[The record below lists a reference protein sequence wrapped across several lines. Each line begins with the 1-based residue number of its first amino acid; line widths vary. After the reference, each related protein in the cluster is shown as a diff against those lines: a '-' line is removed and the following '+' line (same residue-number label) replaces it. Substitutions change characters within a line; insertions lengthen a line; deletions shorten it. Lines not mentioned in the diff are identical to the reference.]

1 MIVKSMVRIIWAG
14 LILSGLFAV
23 DFLGQTPWSTSIAR
37 AGPAR
42 SLNAAAVSLQQADTA
57 WSTPSNLS
65 QSGGA
70 SSPRLVVDSAGRV
83 NLLWLDKYAG
93 AYGEPGLVGAQGVE
107 GQWSSPTRLD
117 LPFGRYLEGLKLAAA
132 PNGWIYAAWID
143 AQGSLYTSQVRGGS
157 FAQPG
162 SWTVPQLLA
171 FSVADFDLATA
182 SDGNVHYMFAH
193 AEDSSDFPA
202 GVYTLRTIGTGTMTS
217 PRLLDASPYFR
228 GLTADEVEVSLAAGD
243 GNVFAAW
250 ELPTQEQVF
259 TSVSNDDGDSW
270 SEARLVDK
278 RQAGD
283 GDGVGPSQ
291 PRLRALEGAQAGT
304 ALLVWQAGHQGVN
317 CAQYAQY
324 TQDSGQ
330 TWSEAARLPEP
341 FDKSCAQQ
349 VQLMAI
355 PGGGILAFTETASA
369 VNLLAWDPAA
379 SQGGWSNAQ
388 VQNEVSGFTNPV
400 TYRAASLG
408 CRQAGLSPEGGLF
421 VAGCESEA
429 ATAEGAHGD
438 IWLFERGLGELA
450 DWFPPPAAEPCGV
463 CHWSWIANR
472 RVLPLRYS
480 WEIQMAAS
488 MPCGQGRMIPAYITH
503 SGMAAA
509 GHRLRKC

>member
-1 MIVKSMVRIIWAG
+1 M
-14 LILSGLFAV
+14 
-23 DFLGQTPWSTSIAR
+23 
-37 AGPAR
+37 
-42 SLNAAAVSLQQADTA
+42 
-57 WSTPSNLS
+57 
-65 QSGGA
+65 
-70 SSPRLVVDSAGRV
+70 
-83 NLLWLDKYAG
+83 
-93 AYGEPGLVGAQGVE
+93 
-107 GQWSSPTRLD
+107 
-117 LPFGRYLEGLKLAAA
+117 
-132 PNGWIYAAWID
+132 
-143 AQGSLYTSQVRGGS
+143 
-157 FAQPG
+157 
-162 SWTVPQLLA
+162 PQLLA
-171 FSVADFDLATA
+171 FSVADFDVATA

-355 PGGGILAFTETASA
+355 PGGGILAFTETA
-369 VNLLAWDPAA
+369 VCGQPAGVGP
-379 SQGGWSNAQ
+379 SRKPGWLEQ
-388 VQNEVSGFTNPV
+388 CSG
-400 TYRAASLG
+400 A
-408 CRQAGLSPEGGLF
+408 
-421 VAGCESEA
+421 
-429 ATAEGAHGD
+429 
-438 IWLFERGLGELA
+438 ERGFRLYQSSHLPGCLTRL
-450 DWFPPPAAEPCGV
+450 PPGGVKPGGRVICG
-463 CHWSWIANR
+463 
-472 RVLPLRYS
+472 
-480 WEIQMAAS
+480 
-488 MPCGQGRMIPAYITH
+488 
-503 SGMAAA
+503 
-509 GHRLRKC
+509 RL